1 MLNINEA
8 NMWRDSSVA
17 ATSIAKPPNAWGR
30 SQFQSGNGG
39 PEVGQPGTG
48 STTNGGHIPSSNN
61 AASSG
66 GPTSRDNRLS
76 FGQMFTPEDMAETVL
91 FGAKGLEDAM
101 ERLNIQ
107 KDENKDSK
115 ANSYDSN
122 DHEENGNGNVN
133 KNGLDQPENGFR

>member
-39 PEVGQPGTG
+39 PEVGQPGSG
-48 STTNGGHIPSSNN
+48 NNTNGSHIPSSNN

-101 ERLNIQ
+101 ERLNIVSFYLRR
-107 KDENKDSK
+107 KTVWKIETFSLNWKCFVKTAYS
-115 ANSYDSN
+115 
-122 DHEENGNGNVN
+122 HIE
-133 KNGLDQPENGFR
+133 